1 MTDVAINRGYPWTEE
16 DYLSLGE
23 TLARVELVDGNLL
36 VSAPPNAG
44 HQIIRSHLLRAIHAP
59 AATAGLCALSTVN
72 LRLGLCRIY
81 NPDFVLVGQIDFEGL
96 VVDVSAVR
104 LVGEIVSPLSASA
117 DRILKRH
124 HYAEAAIPWYLLVEQ
139 EPELRLRLLLHY
151 EGGHYVEHGVGRI
164 GQPLRL
170 TEPVTLDLDPAVLLP
185 RR

>member
-1 MTDVAINRGYPWTEE
+1 MTDIAVNRSYPWTEE
-16 DYLSLGE
+16 AYLSLSE
-23 TLARVELVDGNLL
+23 TLARIELVDGNLL
-36 VSAPPNAG
+36 VSAPPNVG
-44 HQIIRSHLLRAIHAP
+44 HQVIRSHLLRAIHAP
-59 AATAGLCALSTVN
+59 AEAAGLYALSTVN

-81 NPDFVLVGQIDFEGL
+81 NPDFVLVGPIDFEAL

-104 LVGEIVSPLSASA
+104 LVGEIVSPLSAST

-139 EPELRLRLLLHY
+139 EPELMLRLLHV
-151 EGGHYVEHGVGRI
+151 EDGHYVEHAVGRI

-185 RR
+185 RH